1 MLGVFPAGFKPK
13 NDDDDVG
20 SWDEL
25 PKEVALRLDMLPVVL
40 DDVTGL
46 DLVWQAILS
55 LRSQ

>member
-1 MLGVFPAGFKPK
+1 MSGAFPAGFEPK
-13 NDDDDVG
+13 DDDDDVG

-25 PKEVALRLDMLPVVL
+25 PEEVALRLDMLPMVL

-46 DLVWQAILS
+46 DLVWRAISS